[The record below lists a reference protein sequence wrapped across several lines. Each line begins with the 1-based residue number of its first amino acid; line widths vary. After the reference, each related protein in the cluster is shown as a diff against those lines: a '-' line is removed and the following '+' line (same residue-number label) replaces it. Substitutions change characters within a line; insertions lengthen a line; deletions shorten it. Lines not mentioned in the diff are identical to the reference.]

1 MYILNLDD
9 LIEFEEEH
17 TCLDFKSKEYNKDNV
32 TDLIKDVM
40 SMANS
45 LDSNTK
51 RIIIGVK
58 HTPGEEKEFLGIE
71 EISDQATLEN
81 IIQENIEPTINFR
94 YFKHIFKGVNLGI
107 IEISNNN
114 DRPYMMKKDYG
125 KGLKRGDAW
134 IRKGSRQSRLGRP
147 ELDEIQRNKKS
158 LVFDNKIIIGCGE
171 ELKKEIIIKKSK
183 AKRDL
188 LPSVVEKKHLEKLV
202 KKLDNRY
209 GSDNGVSKS
218 NIIHS
223 PERGFLF
230 GEFNDDDKSI
240 MAGKGFYNLPVYKTK
255 EELLKDIENISDIYY
270 DCDCYYI
277 FEECSYK
284 FNCMIYNDGL
294 EFLEDVVIEMFFD
307 KEIFLVSDKIYTKND
322 DSNPLYIKIK
332 TPKNEYPQIKKLDDS
347 VVAIAS
353 YDKIRHKTLTQIFK
367 EDLRILIKPEVSLK
381 ETEIKYRISAKNLP
395 NIFEGSI
402 KVLIH

>member
-1 MYILNLDD
+1 MNLDD

-17 TCLDFKSKEYNKDNV
+17 TCLDFKSKEYNKDNW

-51 RIIIGVK
+51 RIVIGVK

-147 ELDEIQRNKKS
+147 ELDEIQRNKKN

-183 AKRDL
+183 AKREL

-202 KKLDNRY
+202 KKLDDRY
-209 GSDNGVSKS
+209 GSGDVVGKS
-218 NIIHS
+218 YITHS

-230 GEFNDDDKSI
+230 GEFNDADKSI
-240 MAGKGFYNLPVYKTK
+240 KAGKSFFNLPVYETK
-255 EELLKDIENISDIYY
+255 EELLKDIENINDDYEER
-270 DCDCYYI
+270 DNYYI

-294 EFLEDVVIEMFFD
+294 EFLEDVVIEMFFN
-307 KEIFLVSDKIYTKND
+307 EEVFLVSDKIYDKPD
-322 DSNPLYIKIK
+322 DSNPIQMKQNK
-332 TPKNEYPQIKKLDDS
+332 PKHYYPQIERKDES

-353 YDKIRHKTLTQIFK
+353 YDKIRHKTLTQVFK
-367 EDLRILIKPEVSLK
+367 EDLRILINPEVSLK

-395 NIFEGSI
+395 DIVEGSI
-402 KVLIH
+402 KVLIS

>member
-1 MYILNLDD
+1 MNLDD

-17 TCLDFKSKEYNKDNV
+17 TCLDFKSKEYNKDNW

-58 HTPGEEKEFLGIE
+58 QKPGEEKEFLGVE

-94 YFKHIFKGVNLGI
+94 YFKHDYKGETLGI
-107 IEISNNN
+107 IEIFDNN

-125 KGLKRGDAW
+125 KCLKRGDAW
-134 IRKGSRQSRLGRP
+134 IRKGSRQSRMGRP
-147 ELDEIQRNKKS
+147 ELDEILRNKKN

-171 ELKKEIIIKKSK
+171 ELNKEIIINKSK
-183 AKRDL
+183 AKREL
-188 LPSVVEKKHLEKLV
+188 LPSVLEKKRLEKLV
-202 KKLDNRY
+202 EKLDVRY
-209 GSDNGVSKS
+209 GSGNVVGKS
-218 NIIHS
+218 NITHS
-223 PERGFLF
+223 PERGFF
-230 GEFNDDDKSI
+230 FDEFNDAKKSI
-240 MAGKGFYNLPVYKTK
+240 ISGKSYFNLPVYETK
-255 EELLKDIENISDIYY
+255 EELLKDIENIKFNYKERDN
-270 DCDCYYI
+270 YYI

-294 EFLEDVVIEMFFD
+294 EFLEDVVIEMLFD
-307 KEIFLVSDKIYTKND
+307 KEIFLVSEKIYAEND

-332 TPKNEYPQIKKLDDS
+332 IPKYEYPQIKKKDDLII
-347 VVAIAS
+347 AIAS
-353 YDKIRHKTLTQIFK
+353 YDKIRHKTLTQVFK

-395 NIFEGSI
+395 DIVEGAI
-402 KVLIH
+402 KVLIPQRL

>member
-1 MYILNLDD
+1 MNLDD

-17 TCLDFKSKEYNKDNV
+17 TCLDFKSKEYNKDNW

-45 LDSNTK
+45 LVSDTK
-51 RIIIGVK
+51 RIVIGIK
-58 HTPGEEKEFLGIE
+58 HTPGKEKKILGIQ

-94 YFKHIFKGVNLGI
+94 YFKHDYKGTTLGI
-107 IEISNNN
+107 IEIFDNN

-125 KGLKRGDAW
+125 KCLKRGDAW
-134 IRKGSRQSRLGRP
+134 IRKGSRQSRMGRADI
-147 ELDEIQRNKKS
+147 DEILKNKKN
-158 LVFDNKIIIGCGE
+158 LLFDNKIIIGCGE

-183 AKRDL
+183 AKREL

-202 KKLDNRY
+202 EKLDDRY
-209 GSDNGVSKS
+209 GSGNDVGKS
-218 NIIHS
+218 NITYS

-230 GEFNDDDKSI
+230 GEFNDADKSI
-240 MAGKGFYNLPVYKTK
+240 IAGKSFFNLPVYETK
-255 EELLKDIENISDIYY
+255 EELLKDIENIKDDYEER
-270 DCDCYYI
+270 DNYYI

-284 FNCMIYNDGL
+284 FNCIIYNDGL
-294 EFLEDVVIEMFFD
+294 EFLEDVVIEMFFN
-307 KEIFLVSDKIYTKND
+307 EEVFLVSDKIYDKLD
-322 DSNPLYIKIK
+322 DSNPIQMKPYKPKHYYPKIERK
-332 TPKNEYPQIKKLDDS
+332 DES

-353 YDKIRHKTLTQIFK
+353 YDKIRHKTLTQVFK
-367 EDLRILIKPEVSLK
+367 EDLRILINPEVSIK

-395 NIFEGSI
+395 DLVEGSI
-402 KVLIH
+402 KVLIL